1 MLACT
6 EMFIRWNRANSPLS
20 SPMSLR

>member
-1 MLACT
+1 MLART
-6 EMFIRWNRANSPLS
+6 EMFIRWNMANSPLS